1 MKTKFVHSLRFK
13 MLALIVVVIVVTAS
27 ILGIASYFVAKK
39 QLVEAGKLDLRN
51 TVEGALTVVERL
63 HQQEKFMIISK
74 EEAKQQAAELLAGPK
89 INDNKRDFKQSGFL
103 YKDSGYI
110 FVYDSKYVAQVH
122 PMGFE
127 GQDMS
132 DLKDQNGEAV
142 VPNLMKA
149 AKQKDESNRFY
160 TYSWKNEGE
169 AKARDKIAYSV
180 YFEPWDWMIGIGAY
194 KEEFYEQLNE
204 LKLMTFI
211 FTLAAAIIASVV
223 MYMFIRKYI
232 VSIETISDA
241 TEEIANGNLQV
252 QVPVLKTKDEIGV
265 LTAGYQ
271 HMVDNMKELIKKV
284 SETGQAVA
292 ASSEELT
299 ASADETKTAANEVT
313 VSIQEVAAG
322 AEDQL
327 VNVEQ
332 TNRSIQEMDHLI
344 QEMTIR
350 SKEVGRSAEHTS
362 KEAEIG
368 NESLNKVKEQMQRI
382 TNTVTQSTE
391 VVKTLESR
399 STEIGKIIEVITGIS
414 DQTNLL
420 ALNAAI
426 EAARAGEHGRGFA
439 VVADEVRKLAEESKR
454 SADQIGALIKE
465 IQADTKSAYTVM
477 QESNESVA
485 VGMEVV
491 TEAGQNFSKIL
502 EDIFRIQQE
511 IKEIASATSN
521 IQQHSAEITK
531 ATHILEEAAQVSA
544 SSAEN
549 VASASEEELA
559 AMEEISSAAHSLSQL
574 AQELQDLLVKFK
586 I

>member
-13 MLALIVVVIVVTAS
+13 MLALIVIVIVVTAS

-194 KEEFYEQLNE
+194 EEEFYEQLNE